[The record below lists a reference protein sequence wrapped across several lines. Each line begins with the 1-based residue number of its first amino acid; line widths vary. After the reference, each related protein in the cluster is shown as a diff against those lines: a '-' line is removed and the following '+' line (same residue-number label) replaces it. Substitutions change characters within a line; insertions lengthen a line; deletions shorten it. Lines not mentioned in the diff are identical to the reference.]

1 MPSKVLGLEASRM
14 INVVWQFLV
23 FQKLSQWFML
33 CFLPRE
39 IIHLKRGKLFVWC
52 LSSDHIPASKKP
64 THTPIL
70 INLNPA
76 RSITSKPKPNTNV
89 HPAQREFMHCN
100 CYLYAYLKAVG
111 ASVEMR
117 AHKWSTLPLQF
128 RSTAIRSPTP
138 PVFRSL
144 HLWKAKA
151 DPKTEPMPEEVDHLQ
166 AVFFFFFP
174 IHSKKTKLP
183 RRPCSW
189 KVKETV

>member
-14 INVVWQFLV
+14 INIVWQFLV

-76 RSITSKPKPNTNV
+76 RSITSKPKPNIYV

-100 CYLYAYLKAVG
+100 CHLYAYLKAVG

-117 AHKWSTLPLQF
+117 AISDPLSLWSSGAQPSGAQHPL
-128 RSTAIRSPTP
+128 
-138 PVFRSL
+138 SL
-144 HLWKAKA
+144 HHFIFGKPTQTLKLSPCQKRWITFK
-151 DPKTEPMPEEVDHLQ
+151 Q
-166 AVFFFFFP
+166 FFFFFP